1 MKISSRI
8 WQHIGLSG
16 SSHDFVGLQM
26 FATTVPVVTAAT
38 HQASSAPRIALFF
51 QRIVTGPT
59 RDGCSRASA
68 NQHTDTGPQ
77 SCTSGSLDDARRLAL
92 PAIVHQWQSRPLLP
106 VSARYTQHGS
116 RGTRTGVHCTQY
128 TVY

>member
-26 FATTVPVVTAAT
+26 FAATVPVLTAAT

-77 SCTSGSLDDARRLAL
+77 SCTSGSPDDARRLAL
-92 PAIVHQWQSRPLLP
+92 PATSIVHQRQSRPLLP
-106 VSARYTQHGS
+106 VAAVHDG
-116 RGTRTGVHCTQY
+116 GTGY
-128 TVY
+128 

>member
-26 FATTVPVVTAAT
+26 FAATVPVLTAAT

-77 SCTSGSLDDARRLAL
+77 SCTSGSPDDARRLAL
-92 PAIVHQWQSRPLLP
+92 PATSIVHQRQSRPL
-106 VSARYTQHGS
+106 VAAGKDFT
-116 RGTRTGVHCTQY
+116 
-128 TVY
+128 